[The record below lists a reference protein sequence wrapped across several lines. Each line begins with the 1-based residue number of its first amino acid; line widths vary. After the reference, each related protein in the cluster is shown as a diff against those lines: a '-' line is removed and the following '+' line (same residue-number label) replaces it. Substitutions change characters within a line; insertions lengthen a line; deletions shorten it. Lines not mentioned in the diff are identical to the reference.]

1 METEVEFSIIVETHT
16 FEEGGDWERLRAA
29 LRAATAILPADGTGE
44 LIVAD
49 ACGVPQLQEMLA
61 SQFPHARRA
70 AAVRLDYDG
79 TKAAAAR
86 MASGRYLLFLDGDC
100 IPQPEWHQ
108 RLLEPLRSGDAVA
121 CGGFTRYEGGFLAAV
136 LSVMDFGFFYPR
148 VARALTCYASNNC
161 AFLRATLVDEV
172 PYPSGCLRC
181 RCFFHAQQLLRRG
194 TPMMLVPEARV
205 LHEMQPILR
214 ERSRQG
220 YDVIAACR
228 TDPQLPQARWLR
240 FGLFSLPLFYLQHVW
255 YDWTRV
261 WAGRA
266 DLELSPWQVAGAFL
280 LFPLLRL
287 IDAAGMLRAFVCG
300 TAEGGWGG
308 WGLRSRRAESSAG
321 REVA

>member
-1 METEVEFSIIVETHT
+1 METEVEFSIIVETYN
-16 FEEGGDWERLRAA
+16 FEEGSDWERLRAT
-29 LRAATAILPADGTGE
+29 LRAATAILPTDGTGE
-44 LIVAD
+44 MIVAD

-61 SQFPHARRA
+61 SQFPHARRC
-70 AAVRLDYDG
+70 AAVGIGYDG
-79 TKAAAAR
+79 AKAAAAR
-86 MASGRYLLFLDGDC
+86 VASGRYLLFLDGDC
-100 IPQPEWHQ
+100 IPQPEWHH
-108 RLLEPLRSGDAVA
+108 RLLAPLRSGDAVA

-136 LSVMDFGFFYPR
+136 FSVMDFGFLYPR
-148 VARALTCYASNNC
+148 VARALGCYTSNNC

-194 TPMMLVPEARV
+194 TPMMLVPEAGT

-214 ERSRQG
+214 ERSRRG
-220 YDVIAACR
+220 YDVIAACW

-266 DLELSPWQVAGAFL
+266 DLKLSPWQVAGAFL
-280 LFPLLRL
+280 LFPPLRL

-300 TAEGGWGG
+300 TVEGGWGG
-308 WGLRSRRAESSAG
+308 WGGRSRRAESAAG
-321 REVA
+321 REVG

>member
-1 METEVEFSIIVETHT
+1 MKTEVEFSIIVETHT
-16 FEEGGDWERLRAA
+16 FEEGGDWDRLRGA

-61 SQFPHARRA
+61 SEFPHARRS
-70 AAVRLDYDG
+70 AAVGIDYDG
-79 TKAAAAR
+79 AKAAAAR

-100 IPQPEWHQ
+100 IPQPGWHH
-108 RLLEPLRSGDAVA
+108 RLLEPLRSGEAVA
-121 CGGFTRYEGGFLAAV
+121 CGGDTRYEGGFLAAV
-136 LSVMDFGFFYPR
+136 LSVMDFGFLYPR
-148 VARALTCYASNNC
+148 VARALACYASNNC

-172 PYPSGCLRC
+172 PYPSGRLRC

-220 YDVIAACR
+220 YDVIAAYR
-228 TDPQLPQARWLR
+228 TDPQLAHARWLR
-240 FGLFSLPLFYLQHVW
+240 FGIFSLPLFYLQQV
-255 YDWTRV
+255 YLDWTRIR
-261 WAGRA
+261 AGRA
-266 DLELSPWQVAGAFL
+266 DLELSPPQVAGAVL
-280 LFPLLRL
+280 LFPFLRL

-308 WGLRSRRAESSAG
+308 WGLRSRRAESAG
-321 REVA
+321 RREAA